1 MNRRC
6 GTQPNRPTMRQMRV
20 IADPTLHPRHD
31 IAREVAVRAVLVVA
45 MAMAILWLLP
55 ALAEAGA

>member
-1 MNRRC
+1 
-6 GTQPNRPTMRQMRV
+6 MRQMRV

-45 MAMAILWLLP
+45 MAMAIFWLLP